1 MPREHPLSWHRIVPV
16 AVVLVL
22 ALVALLAIEGPH
34 WLRRFYHP
42 LRYETLIAAESR
54 SAGLDPYLIAAVI
67 NVESG
72 FREGVTS
79 KAGAVGLMQ
88 VIPSTAWAVA
98 NEAGLSER
106 VTARTLERPGTNVRV
121 GTRYLA
127 YLVRRYDGDT
137 QLALAAYNAG
147 MTNVDQ
153 WVANA
158 KRTGTPFADAIAFPA
173 TRHYVDEIESQTKE
187 YRELY
192 PGVFSAN

>member
-1 MPREHPLSWHRIVPV
+1 MSREHPLAWHRLLPIGVVV
-16 AVVLVL
+16 AL
-22 ALVALLAIEGPH
+22 ALVAFLAIEGPH

-42 LRYETLIAAESR
+42 LRYESLIATEAK
-54 SAGLDPYLIAAVI
+54 SAHLDPYLIAAVI

-88 VIPSTAWAVA
+88 LIPSTASAVA
-98 NEAGLSER
+98 REAGLPEQ
-106 VTARTLERPGTNVRV
+106 VTARTLENPGTNVRV

-127 YLVRRYDGDT
+127 FLIKHYDGDT

-147 MTNVDQ
+147 MTNVDK
-153 WVANA
+153 WVADA
-158 KRTGTPFADAIAFPA
+158 KRTGTPFTEAIAFPA
-173 TRHYVDEIESQTKE
+173 TRHYVDEIETQALQ

-192 PGVFSAN
+192 PGVF